1 VRVKLLGNWSGFDND
16 TCCNLCS
23 AMRPGPVG
31 DERLLR
37 RDFERFVNG
46 ASLYRTKDEGRV
58 LVKEWARRRGQDAGH
73 LLALVG
79 LD

>member
-1 VRVKLLGNWSGFDND
+1 MKLLGNWSGFDYE
-16 TCCNLCS
+16 TTCNLCC
-23 AMRPGPVG
+23 AYRPGPVG

-58 LVKEWARRRGQDAGH
+58 LVKEWARRHGEDAEH